1 MAQSKH
7 ACRIRVGTSGYSY
20 NEWVEAGFYPP
31 GTAGVGML
39 PYYSS
44 VFGITELN
52 YTWYQ
57 MPRAEAIDRM
67 QKTAGVDFM
76 FAAKLTRTLTHEIE
90 AKKWEGEAAR
100 FRDGIAPLVQ
110 SGRLAAVL
118 VQLPPFFD
126 RTPANRRYLSALLE
140 RLDPLPLAV
149 EFRNDSWA
157 TQRVFDGLAARNV
170 ALAAVDAPE
179 LPGLFP
185 PLGVLTCHDFFYVR
199 FHGRNAAG
207 WRSGNMQSQFDYD
220 YGEAELS
227 GWIDDRIAPMA
238 ARAKAGFVF
247 FNNHVR
253 AQAPD
258 NARTMIRL
266 LSDAGLAV
274 AGGSRSQAAGDRF
287 GV

>member
-1 MAQSKH
+1 MAQPKH

-31 GTAGVGML
+31 GTSGAGML

-67 QKTAGVDFM
+67 QKTAGIDFM
-76 FAAKLTRTLTHEIE
+76 FAVKLTRTLTHEIE
-90 AKKWEGEAAR
+90 AKKWEGEVVR
-100 FRDGIAPLVQ
+100 FRDGITPLVQ

-126 RTPANRRYLSALLE
+126 RTPANRRYLAALLE
-140 RLDPLPLAV
+140 RLDPLPVAV

-157 TQRVFDGLAARNV
+157 TQRVFDGLAGRNV
-170 ALAAVDAPE
+170 ALAAVDTPE
-179 LPGLFP
+179 LKGLFP
-185 PLGVLTCHDFFYVR
+185 PLDVLTCRDFFYVR

-220 YGEAELS
+220 YSEAELS
-227 GWIDDRIAPMA
+227 GWIDDRIASMA

-253 AQAPD
+253 AQAPG

-266 LSDAGLAV
+266 LSGAGLAV
-274 AGGSRSQAAGDRF
+274 AGGSCSQAAGDRF